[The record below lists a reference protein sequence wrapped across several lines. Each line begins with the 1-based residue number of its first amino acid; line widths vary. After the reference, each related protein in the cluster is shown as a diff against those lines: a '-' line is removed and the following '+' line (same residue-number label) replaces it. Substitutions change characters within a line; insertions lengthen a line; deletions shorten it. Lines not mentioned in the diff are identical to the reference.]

1 MIPNQWYAVLEPSE
15 AHRRLERPHERSV
28 YGGLRAYPNR
38 PSMYSLVF
46 GSSGSLKN
54 FSA

>member
-1 MIPNQWYAVLEPSE
+1 MFPNQWYAVLEPSE
-15 AHRRLERPHERSV
+15 TPRWLEGPHGRSV